1 MTASWADTTTRTIR
15 QTRLTLAGASAGLSG
30 AVVVASIT
38 ASVYAARPWPGGRK
52 RWRQLRMPTR
62 RLSLRKG
69 LLAVP
74 LYLFAVGVGHSA
86 LALIWYDRTTGLPR
100 DGQAFSGTFVLGVG
114 LVLIAI
120 ITVLVALPF
129 DRTRLALVRGSV
141 AALVVATSVVGYTA
155 SRGYLLGGLTGG
167 SPCITEATGP
177 GCAPGAGTYIAD
189 AQPHAFVILLGIVA
203 AYALAHIAAR
213 VQERR

>member
-1 MTASWADTTTRTIR
+1 
-15 QTRLTLAGASAGLSG
+15 
-30 AVVVASIT
+30 
-38 ASVYAARPWPGGRK
+38 
-52 RWRQLRMPTR
+52 MPTR

-120 ITVLVALPF
+120 ITALVALPF

-141 AALVVATSVVGYTA
+141 AALVVAASVVGYTA

-167 SPCITEATGP
+167 SPCITEATGR

-189 AQPHAFVILLGIVA
+189 AHSDASLFLVGLVGACAPG
-203 AYALAHIAAR
+203 R
-213 VQERR
+213 VSAGA